1 MNADKSS
8 CVARLSVAWN
18 ININNAEVSVGIVTS
33 LGFSMMSLKRGN
45 DFSTDR
51 NALISADALAPIVP
65 ANAHMTALSPSTSLL
80 STMTDALANERGEQ
94 NDNTALLG

>member
-1 MNADKSS
+1 MNDDKSS

-18 ININNAEVSVGIVTS
+18 ININSAEVSVGILIS
-33 LGFSMMSLKRGN
+33 IGFSMMSLKRGN

-65 ANAHMTALSPSTSLL
+65 AKAHMTALLPSNSL
-80 STMTDALANERGEQ
+80 
-94 NDNTALLG
+94 